1 MITGSFLLLALVLG
15 YLVTVGLSMAATFG
29 IAAASPNLV
38 AQGHRITQRYKFL
51 QDGVWLLCTTVGAYM
66 TALILGRDHSPWLG
80 GAGLVVVL
88 VAVLWRNAWER
99 RQRGIGHQILISV
112 ATVIGVG
119 VGFFLRLR

>member
-29 IAAASPNLV
+29 ITTSSPGLV
-38 AQGHRITQRYKFL
+38 AQDHRITQRYKFI
-51 QDGVWLLCTTVGAYM
+51 QDGVWLVCTTVGAYM

-80 GAGLVVVL
+80 GAALAAALVG
-88 VAVLWRNAWER
+88 VLWRNAWER
-99 RQRGIGHQILISV
+99 RQRGIGHQILISA